1 MNEQAAMMTI
11 GDWAIAPMK
20 QGNPGLD
27 YGIAPLP
34 SDVQRATVM
43 GGYTLGVTTT
53 SRQPSAAWDFV
64 RWLTAK
70 PQEWILE
77 GYSRIPARPD
87 VAATT
92 FGRMPL
98 EQGFLE
104 QAGYGRPQPSIPQWF
119 TIATTSMSNAWD
131 ATIRRVVS
139 PEQGLKQAVADSN
152 KVLATAVTA
161 DGTGVESGGRELARK
176 ENFSEREGGLGRE
189 RLVTRTEPASRPP
202 HRAVRDA

>member
-1 MNEQAAMMTI
+1 MVPPSYLAAGITWESYFTPFMNEQAAMMTI

-20 QGNPGLD
+20 QGNPSLD

-53 SRQPSAAWDFV
+53 SHQPSAAWDFI

-77 GYSRIPARPD
+77 GYNRIPARQD

-92 FGRMPL
+92 FGHMPL

-104 QAGYGRPQPSIPQWF
+104 QAGYGRPQPSIPQWY

-139 PEQGLKQAVADSN
+139 PEQGLKQAVASAN
-152 KVLATAVTA
+152 KVLANAVTTA
-161 DGTGVESGGRELARK
+161 DI
-176 ENFSEREGGLGRE
+176 
-189 RLVTRTEPASRPP
+189 
-202 HRAVRDA
+202 RDA